1 MKWSIIL
8 MLVSTP
14 LAFYPQQTLR
24 NLDDLHPALG
34 LLIIFLIIAIVIISF
49 VMVVKEFLRKWK
61 KG

>member
-1 MKWSIIL
+1 
-8 MLVSTP
+8 MLVSVP

-34 LLIIFLIIAIVIISF
+34 LLIIFLIIAIVIVSF

-61 KG
+61 KD